1 MLQVP
6 RLSGMLR
13 AFLTQQGNVDIAGQ
27 YRQRA
32 SQLEERRQR
41 AGDAHVRS
49 IASSQPNL
57 MWTGQS
63 NYSGLHN
70 KHFVLHAY
78 LF

>member
-13 AFLTQQGNVDIAGQ
+13 AFITQQGNVDIAGQ

-41 AGDAHVRS
+41 AGDAHVRNIALSQS
-49 IASSQPNL
+49 ISCELINL
-57 MWTGQS
+57 QWPS
-63 NYSGLHN
+63 
-70 KHFVLHAY
+70 
-78 LF
+78 